1 MWISKVTGSGTLVP
15 RWELIRDEDGAAVGV
30 ANRSVMP
37 LAGSCDELFQEHASF
52 IYRTAYGVTGRH
64 EDAEDV
70 LQTLFL
76 RLLRRD
82 LSQMG
87 AGVISNHE
95 VTPDPITVLSAAK
108 NPKAYLYRAA
118 VNLSLNIV
126 RVRRRQVAVDVAD
139 LPEVAVPAS
148 DSLDDDEHHRYLY
161 QAIAELKPEAA
172 EILILRYVH
181 DKSDAEI
188 ARMLGVSRGTIALRL
203 FRSRARLKTLLAAR
217 MGVKL

>member
-1 MWISKVTGSGTLVP
+1 MWISKVTESGTLVP
-15 RWELIRDEDGAAVGV
+15 RWEPIRDEGGTAVGV

-76 RLLRRD
+76 RLLRSD
-82 LSQMG
+82 LS
-87 AGVISNHE
+87 A
-95 VTPDPITVLSAAK
+95 AAK

-118 VNLSLNIV
+118 VNLSLNVV
-126 RVRRRQVAVDVAD
+126 RVRRRQVEVDVAD
-139 LPEVAVPAS
+139 LPDVAAPVS
-148 DSLDDDEHHRYLY
+148 NSLDDDEHHRYLY

-203 FRSRARLKTLLAAR
+203 FRSRARLKTLLAER
-217 MGVKL
+217 MGVRS

>member
-1 MWISKVTGSGTLVP
+1 MWISKVTESGTLVP
-15 RWELIRDEDGAAVGV
+15 RWEPIRDEGGTAVGV
-30 ANRSVMP
+30 AKPSVMP
-37 LAGSCDELFQEHASF
+37 LAGSCDQLFQEHASF

-76 RLLRRD
+76 RLLRSD
-82 LSQMG
+82 LPAAS
-87 AGVISNHE
+87 
-95 VTPDPITVLSAAK
+95 AK

-126 RVRRRQVAVDVAD
+126 RVRRRQVEVDVAD

-148 DSLDDDEHHRYLY
+148 DALDDDEHHRYLY

-181 DKSDAEI
+181 DKSDADI

-203 FRSRARLKTLLAAR
+203 FRSRARLKTLLAER
-217 MGVKL
+217 MGVRS

>member
-1 MWISKVTGSGTLVP
+1 MWISKATESGTLVP
-15 RWELIRDEDGAAVGV
+15 RWELIRDEDGTAVGV

-76 RLLRRD
+76 RLLRSDR
-82 LSQMG
+82 SQMG
-87 AGVISNHE
+87 SGVISNHE
-95 VTPDPITVLSAAK
+95 MTPDPMTVLSAK

-139 LPEVAVPAS
+139 LPDVAVPAS
-148 DSLDDDEHHRYLY
+148 DSPDDDEHHRYLY

-203 FRSRARLKTLLAAR
+203 FRSRARLKTLLAER